1 LDLGPQHGP
10 GRHGKADWQF
20 RLADVFEHAWPLV
33 WAGLG
38 AAILLYLALCE
49 NDQPIRYNVPS
60 PKRPEKVEIL
70 DEPAVKVRHACRSEL
85 TPYRS

>member
-1 LDLGPQHGP
+1 MNLGPYH
-10 GRHGKADWQF
+10 GRHGKADGQL
-20 RLADVFEHAWPLV
+20 RLAEVFEHAWPLV

-38 AAILLYLALCE
+38 AAALLYLALRE

-70 DEPAVKVRHACRSEL
+70 DEPAIKVRAPCLQIRIVAV
-85 TPYRS
+85 P